1 MSRGPDTAKLA
12 LWRRRLREC
21 EQGTETVAAF
31 CGRLGVSLAS
41 YYHWR
46 QKVLL
51 TKESSTAEKMA
62 AESRAPARAQ
72 SRGAVPALSFL
83 PVEITGGARSVIEV
97 LLPNGARVL
106 IPGGEHEALR
116 IAIAA
121 AAGIRATGV
130 AAETQPC

>member
-1 MSRGPDTAKLA
+1 MGREPDLAKLA
-12 LWRRRLREC
+12 VWRGRLREC
-21 EQGTETVAAF
+21 EQGAETVAAF
-31 CGRLGVSLAS
+31 CGRLGVSLAT

-51 TKESSTAEKMA
+51 LTKETSTAEKSTA
-62 AESRAPARAQ
+62 ARIQ

-121 AAGIRATGV
+121 AAGI
-130 AAETQPC
+130 AAEAQPC

>member
-1 MSRGPDTAKLA
+1 MGRGPDLTKLA
-12 LWRRRLREC
+12 VWRGRLREC

-31 CGRLGVSLAS
+31 CGRLGVSLAT

-51 TKESSTAEKMA
+51 TRKSSPAEK
-62 AESRAPARAQ
+62 SPTK
-72 SRGAVPALSFL
+72 AVPSLSFL

-121 AAGIRATGV
+121 AAGI

>member
-1 MSRGPDTAKLA
+1 MSRGPDLAKLA

-31 CGRLGVSLAS
+31 CCHLGVSLAT

-46 QKVLL
+46 RKVSLL
-51 TKESSTAEKMA
+51 TRATSTGEPGTA
-62 AESRAPARAQ
+62 ASRTPARVQ
-72 SRGAVPALSFL
+72 SGGAVPALSFL

-116 IAIAA
+116 IAIATA
-121 AAGIRATGV
+121 AGV